1 MRHRA
6 ALSVVSGCAA
16 LLVVAG
22 ALLAPSATHA
32 ADPPPPDF
40 EFFKASVA
48 PILET
53 QCAECHANPRKRLG
67 KFFLK
72 PMPGRTVREAHHRDN
87 FETVLGL
94 IEPGNPAGSLWLLK
108 ALGPGQGG
116 VTHKG
121 GVPVG
126 LNSREYGAMVDFIN
140 GVTPVK
146 RSFEPPRTVEG
157 QPDFAFFVA
166 RIAPTLAQVCAQC
179 HAAPGQGKFSLV
191 VAGRGAPLTLERH
204 YANFRTVLGLSTP
217 GKPLA
222 SRFLLKPLAV
232 ADGGVPHKGGDRI
245 RKGDPNYVNWL
256 AFLAGERGPELPR
269 AAREGDVPVLE
280 AALVLEAE
288 RMEQAG
294 DLVEHADPVAKEQRW
309 VAGGARGGRLTQA
322 FRVPEAGDYVV
333 ALGVRDGPGF
343 LSLSL
348 DDGAPVEIEVPGGG
362 ATDVGPA
369 LLLDG
374 KAGLRAQ
381 RGDLTLVEGRLRL
394 DGRGSEASFL
404 LPAEKDHRAIEA
416 LLRLPPE
423 EDGGEDGYVLF
434 DMLDGDNG
442 KLAGLT
448 DGGRRFVMGVIEG
461 GQPRILATAKAFPP
475 PHGATGR
482 TVRVDLLDGVAIGR
496 LDGQPLAFLHLD
508 RHLGQGALGCRA
520 HGVLEVERLAAID
533 QFPIHTAVFGL
544 GPILRLPAGVHTLGV
559 ELPPG
564 GPALDRVTLTLSDTD

>member
-1 MRHRA
+1 MRRRA
-6 ALSVVSGCAA
+6 ALSLASGCAA
-16 LLVVAG
+16 LLVVCS
-22 ALLAPSATHA
+22 ALLAPSTTDA
-32 ADPPPPDF
+32 ADPPPPDY
-40 EFFKASVA
+40 EFFKTSVA

-72 PMPGRTVREAHHRDN
+72 PMPGRTVREAHQRDN
-87 FETVLGL
+87 YETVLGL
-94 IEPGNPAGSLWLLK
+94 IEVGNPAGSLWLLK

-140 GVTPVK
+140 GVTPLK
-146 RSFEPPRTVEG
+146 RAFEPPRTVEG

-166 RIAPTLAQVCAQC
+166 RIAPTLAQVCAEC

-217 GKPLA
+217 AKPLS

-232 ADGGVPHKGGDRI
+232 ADGGLTHKGGDRI
-245 RKGDPNYVNWL
+245 RKGDPNYANWL
-256 AFLAGERGPELPR
+256 AFLGGERGPELPR
-269 AAREGDVPVLE
+269 GGRERDTPVLE
-280 AALVLEAE
+280 ATLVLEAE
-288 RMEQAG
+288 RMEPSG
-294 DLVEHADPVAKEQRW
+294 DLVERADPVAKEQRW
-309 VAGGARGGRLTQA
+309 IAGGARGGRLAQA
-322 FRVPEAGDYVV
+322 FRVPEAGDYAV
-333 ALGVRDGPGF
+333 ALSVREGPGV

-348 DDGAPVEIEVPGGG
+348 DDGAPVEIEVAEGG

-374 KAGLRAQ
+374 KAGLRALH
-381 RGDLTLVEGRLRL
+381 GDVTLVEGHLHL
-394 DGRGSEASFL
+394 DGRGAEASFL
-404 LPAEKDHRAIEA
+404 LPVEKDHRAVEA
-416 LLRLPPE
+416 RLHLPSE

-442 KLAGLT
+442 KLAGLA

-461 GQPRILATAKAFPP
+461 GQPRILASAKAFPA
-475 PHGATGR
+475 PHGASAR

-520 HGVLEVERLAAID
+520 HGVLEVQGLAAID
-533 QFPIHTAVFGL
+533 QFPIHTAAFGL
-544 GPILRLPAGVHTLGV
+544 GPILRLPAGVHTLWV

-564 GPALDRVTLTLSDTD
+564 GPALDRVTLTLADTD